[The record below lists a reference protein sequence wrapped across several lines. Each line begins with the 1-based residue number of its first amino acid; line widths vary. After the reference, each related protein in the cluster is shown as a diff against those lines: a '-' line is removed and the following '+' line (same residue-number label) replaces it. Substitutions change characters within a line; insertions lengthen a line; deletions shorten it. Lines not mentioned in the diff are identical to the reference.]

1 MGEREPERGLSEASR
16 QFIFGPMLESVLVE
30 EVAPGDL
37 DDAIP
42 SLSLML
48 AACVDKG
55 ASIGFLPPFDAPE
68 AAEFWRKMA
77 VQIRAGERRLLAAR
91 RGGRGGRLLGAVMV
105 VLAMPANGRHRAE
118 ISKLIVDPDS
128 RRLGIGRALMMAAEA
143 LARREGRTLLVLD
156 TRTGDAA
163 EDLYAGL
170 GFRKTGV
177 IPDYV
182 RSETGALDG
191 TTVMYKLLA

>member
-1 MGEREPERGLSEASR
+1 MH
-16 QFIFGPMLESVLVE
+16 ESLRVE
-30 EVAPGDL
+30 ELVSGDL

-42 SLSLML
+42 ALSLVL
-48 AACVDKG
+48 TACVAKG
-55 ASIGFLPPFDAPE
+55 ASIGFLPPFDATE
-68 AAEFWRKMA
+68 AAAFWRKMA
-77 VQIRAGERRLLAAR
+77 IQIRAGDRRLLAAR
-91 RGGRGGRLLGAVMV
+91 LGECIVGAVMV

-118 ISKLIVDPDS
+118 ISKLIVDPGE

-143 LARREGRTLLVLD
+143 LARREGRRLLVLD

-163 EDLYAGL
+163 QSLYAGL
-170 GFRKTGV
+170 GFCRTGE

-182 RSETGALDG
+182 ISETGALES

>member
-1 MGEREPERGLSEASR
+1 MRQLNRPITELSESGR
-16 QFIFGPMLESVLVE
+16 RTIFGSMPPSVQVE
-30 EVAPGDL
+30 ELAPNEIDR
-37 DDAIP
+37 AIP
-42 SLSLML
+42 SLSQVL
-48 AACVDKG
+48 AACVAKG
-55 ASIGFLPPFDAPE
+55 ASIGFLPPFDAAD

-77 VQIRAGERRLLAAR
+77 IQIRAGERRLLTAR
-91 RGGRGGRLLGAVMV
+91 QGGRILGAVML

-118 ISKLIVDPDS
+118 ISKLIVAPDG
-128 RRLGIGRALMMAAEA
+128 RRQGVGRALMMAAEG

-170 GFRKTGV
+170 GFRKTGL

-182 RSETGALDG
+182 RSETGALES
-191 TTVMYKLLA
+191 TTVMYKQLA

>member
-1 MGEREPERGLSEASR
+1 
-16 QFIFGPMLESVLVE
+16 MLESVLVE
-30 EVAPGDL
+30 ELAPGDL
-37 DDAIP
+37 DGAIP
-42 SLSLML
+42 SLSLVL
-48 AACVDKG
+48 AACVETG
-55 ASIGFLPPFDAPE
+55 ASIGFLPPFDAAE

-91 RGGRGGRLLGAVMV
+91 RGGRLMGAVMV

-118 ISKLIVDPDS
+118 ISKLIVDPDG

-163 EDLYAGL
+163 EDLYASL

-182 RSETGALDG
+182 RSETGALDS